1 MERISVF
8 MAWKINI
15 IKMST
20 LLKEIYRFNAVTMK
34 ITMAFFTKT
43 EKTAKMHTEPQRTS
57 SSQSNLEEKKKN
69 GQGWKNPHFLVSNN
83 ISIVIKTV
91 WFGH

>member
-1 MERISVF
+1 

-20 LLKEIYRFNAVTMK
+20 LLKAIYRFNAVTMK

-57 SSQSNLEEKKKN
+57 SSQSNLEKKKRTRLEESSFP
-69 GQGWKNPHFLVSNN
+69 GF
-83 ISIVIKTV
+83 
-91 WFGH
+91 

>member
-20 LLKEIYRFNAVTMK
+20 LLKAIYRFNAVTMK

-57 SSQSNLEEKKKN
+57 SSQSNLEEKKK
-69 GQGWKNPHFLVSNN
+69 GQGWKNPHFLISNN

>member
-20 LLKEIYRFNAVTMK
+20 LLKAIYRFNAVTMK

-57 SSQSNLEEKKKN
+57 SSQSNLEEKKKKDKA
-69 GQGWKNPHFLVSNN
+69 GRIH
-83 ISIVIKTV
+83 IS
-91 WFGH
+91 

>member
-15 IKMST
+15 LKMST

-34 ITMAFFTKT
+34 ITMVFFTKT
-43 EKTAKMHTEPQRTS
+43 EKTTKIHTEPQKTS
-57 SSQSNLEEKKKN
+57 SNQSNLEGKKKDKAEESTFP
-69 GQGWKNPHFLVSNN
+69 GF
-83 ISIVIKTV
+83 
-91 WFGH
+91 